1 MTIKNLYKQENQ
13 NSQDAYKKSIASIK
27 KIVEQTQNFE
37 AYPDKKEF
45 IEFFFD
51 LGVFILK
58 MYEFEKR
65 GQSDHFSSRSPLEL
79 MEENTSFFA
88 DVLPENY
95 DTSWVNPT
103 YAVQKLGDNFGQL
116 F

>member
-1 MTIKNLYKQENQ
+1 MTIKNLYAEENQ
-13 NSQDAYKKSIASIK
+13 HAQEKYEKSIESIK
-27 KIVEQTQNFE
+27 KIVAQTQNFE

-45 IEFFFD
+45 MEFFFD

-65 GQSDHFSSRSPLEL
+65 DQFEHFSSHSTLEL

-95 DTSWVNPT
+95 DTS
-103 YAVQKLGDNFGQL
+103 
-116 F
+116 